1 MGCMGFWL
9 IGYGIGYGDPDHQ
22 VNGGLGS
29 GGFMG
34 TDAGYYA
41 CADFRFYHY
50 DNYMKWIFQ
59 YAFAATASTIV
70 SGALAERC
78 QITTYVFFSFFM
90 TSFVY
95 SVVVYWVWGG
105 GWLKVNGYHDY
116 AGSSV
121 VHLVGGT
128 CAFWGAMILGERYG
142 KERDRE
148 IKAGRRNPNDR
159 RSIAFDQGDIV
170 HVLETMNENYHEA
183 FKEFLNN
190 QTDEFRPY

>member
-1 MGCMGFWL
+1 
-9 IGYGIGYGDPDHQ
+9 
-22 VNGGLGS
+22 
-29 GGFMG
+29 
-34 TDAGYYA
+34 
-41 CADFRFYHY
+41 
-50 DNYMKWIFQ
+50 
-59 YAFAATASTIV
+59 
-70 SGALAERC
+70 
-78 QITTYVFFSFFM
+78 M

-128 CAFWGAMILGERYG
+128 CAFWGALILGERYG

-148 IKAGRRNPNDR
+148 IKAGRRNPNER

-190 QTDEFRPY
+190 